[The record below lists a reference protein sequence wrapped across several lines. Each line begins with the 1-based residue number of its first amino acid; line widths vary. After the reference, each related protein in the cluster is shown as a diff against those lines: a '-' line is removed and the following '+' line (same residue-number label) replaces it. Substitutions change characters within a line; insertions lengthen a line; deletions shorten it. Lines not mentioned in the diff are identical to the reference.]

1 MKFYPNTVNVT
12 DVVEF
17 FAPNGTTD
25 GIQVFNE
32 KGRSVGYLTDL
43 KVKYCQKSNAKAN
56 ARASQKV
63 RSSKRKEVISD
74 LAEEMTLFLRSELRV
89 GDVFINE
96 TMPNVDVNGERFYII
111 IGDSL
116 ESSIRL
122 NIRHKEFTADDF
134 NDIIVGG
141 YTAKCHDSDDIHNVM
156 FSSLSKEDVAFI
168 INQLADKI

>member
-1 MKFYPNTVNVT
+1 MKLYPNTVNVA
-12 DVVEF
+12 DVIAF
-17 FAPNGTTD
+17 FAENGTTD

-43 KVKYCQKSNAKAN
+43 KTKYCQKQNAKATSKKS
-56 ARASQKV
+56 AKV
-63 RSSKRKEVISD
+63 RRDKRNEIISD
-74 LAEEMTLFLRSELRV
+74 LVEEMTMYLKSELPV
-89 GDVFINE
+89 GDVFVNE
-96 TMPNVDVNGERFYII
+96 TMPNVDVNGERFYVI

-134 NDIIVGG
+134 NDILIGG
-141 YTAKCHDSDDIHNVM
+141 YVAKCHDANDERNVM
-156 FSSLSKEDVAFI
+156 FSGLSKEDVAFI